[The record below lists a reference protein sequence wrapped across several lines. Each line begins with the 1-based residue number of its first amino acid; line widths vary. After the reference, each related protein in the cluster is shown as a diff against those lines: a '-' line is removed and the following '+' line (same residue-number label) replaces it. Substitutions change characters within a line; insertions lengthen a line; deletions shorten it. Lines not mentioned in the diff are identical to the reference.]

1 MLTEFLAVA
10 AAVLCLLGLGA
21 VVIAL
26 CALGVA
32 ENPAEFWKALWK

>member
-10 AAVLCLLGLGA
+10 GAVLCLLGLGA

-26 CALGVA
+26 CALGVG